1 MSEFEKKKNLTPGK
15 NGFLNCQLCPRRF
28 ISLIGFE
35 NHSNLE
41 HNDVALNH
49 LEIQKVKI
57 GIPNHVF
64 DESLAK
70 QNDHESLQES
80 SHLLISV
87 LEKKKPKELYEW
99 KYSPMEKE
107 ENLITA
113 ETDLEKRSL
122 AELINCKNS
131 AEVKSK
137 HNATINPVRSLQCH
151 LYK

>member
-70 QNDHESLQES
+70 QNKMMCIL
-80 SHLLISV
+80 
-87 LEKKKPKELYEW
+87 
-99 KYSPMEKE
+99 
-107 ENLITA
+107 
-113 ETDLEKRSL
+113 
-122 AELINCKNS
+122 
-131 AEVKSK
+131 
-137 HNATINPVRSLQCH
+137 
-151 LYK
+151 